1 MRTQVAV
8 VGGGPG
14 GATSALLLARAGVD
28 VTIVE
33 RSDFPRFHVGESLT
47 GGAGALL
54 RSLGLEGEMNR
65 RDNPIKRG
73 VHVWGPEGRNHFF
86 VPVVDAL
93 PDGRREAATT
103 WQVRRSDFDDMLLEA
118 AVDAGAVLL
127 RASASSAIVSDDGW
141 VRGVALETDGGPAT
155 LESDV
160 VVDASGQ
167 QCFLA
172 RAGITSAKRR
182 GDYDAQIA
190 LFTHVTGANRG
201 DEGGDTVILYR
212 GPRHWA
218 WFIPI
223 DSETVSVGVVV
234 PAVYFRECSESP
246 TDFLQREFRELNPEL
261 AWRLED
267 AAMEIEPAIIKN
279 YSYDIDRY
287 TGPGWLCVGDSHGFV
302 DPVFSFGVHF
312 SLHEARKAADEIVEF
327 LGGERRDPDAF
338 AEFQAWSS
346 AGQQIIRDLID
357 SFWGEPVAFAYLV
370 HEKHRDEMIDYFA
383 GRVYDISEPGPGL
396 LALRSLSAKV
406 RAASV
411 QELAAPLAV

>member
-1 MRTQVAV
+1 
-8 VGGGPG
+8 
-14 GATSALLLARAGVD
+14 
-28 VTIVE
+28 
-33 RSDFPRFHVGESLT
+33 
-47 GGAGALL
+47 
-54 RSLGLEGEMNR
+54 
-65 RDNPIKRG
+65 
-73 VHVWGPEGRNHFF
+73 
-86 VPVVDAL
+86 VPVVDVR
-93 PDGRREAATT
+93 PDGRREMATT
-103 WQVRRSDFDDMLLEA
+103 WQVRRSDFDDMLMDA

-141 VRGVALETDGGPAT
+141 VRGVVVDTGDGPMT
-155 LESDV
+155 LEADV

-172 RAGITSAKRR
+172 RAGVTSEKRR

-212 GPRHWA
+212 EPGHWA

-223 DSETVSVGVVV
+223 DPEPVSVGAVV
-234 PAVYFRECSESP
+234 PAAEYRDRGESP
-246 TDFLQREFRELNPEL
+246 TEFLQREFRELNPEL
-261 AWRLED
+261 TWRLED
-267 AAMEIEPAIIKN
+267 ASMEFEPAIIKN

-312 SLHEARKAADEIVEF
+312 SLHEARKAAGEIVRF
-327 LGGERRDPDAF
+327 LGAERREPDAF
-338 AEFQAWSS
+338 DDFRAWSS
-346 AGQQIIRDLID
+346 EGQQIIRDLID

-370 HEKHRDEMIDYFA
+370 HKKHRDEMIDYFA
-383 GRVYDISEPGPGL
+383 GRVYDVGEPRAGL

-406 RAASV
+406 RARSV
-411 QELAAPLAV
+411 AEPAAPSLV